1 METYQVLRIKWES
14 ACCTSQ
20 ADGEK
25 TFTLKHMT
33 LKQAESYTRKVL
45 KCVSDEKW
53 KKYWKV
59 ILEQE
64 YLSHGCGCDCGDVVI
79 IKPEGEDI
87 RFNEGVYRKMERLK

>member
-1 METYQVLRIKWES
+1 MTTYQVLKR
-14 ACCTSQ
+14 
-20 ADGEK
+20 
-25 TFTLKHMT
+25 KHMT

-53 KKYWKV
+53 KNTGK
-59 ILEQE
+59 LLTQE
-64 YLSHGCGCDCGDVVI
+64 YLSHGCDCGDVVI